1 MAHKTV
7 ICYAREDKTF
17 REELERHLSNLRR
30 QQFIISW
37 SDREIA
43 PGAEWKKEI
52 DTQLKTADLILLLI
66 SADFMSSEYG
76 YSIEMQQALQR
87 HNAGLARVIPILLR
101 AVDWKNAP
109 FSELQMLPE
118 DARPIVQWRDRDE
131 VWSSVVQEI
140 RRVLDE
146 TSQTEEESDTTT
158 PIIQKS
164 SKEHTEREPN
174 GPGKPTVAKP
184 MLLALAIDVSDS
196 MKQPILDHAGKTIQR
211 WTSVRNA
218 VEHFVHLGVSWVQDP
233 QIQEVLP
240 LYYLMAYGFGFKE
253 LMHTLGWRKKPGGA
267 VRDLLAHPTLTSLPS
282 TADLDLYWNEYK
294 KHLLSQKEYT
304 GDLFGSTPLRQALV
318 TIRNR
323 IREECKKRSFTLPML
338 LLLISDGLADEG
350 ENPLPIIKDLH
361 AMGVVTL
368 SCYLASKDILASQ
381 KLYKKE
387 ESHWPE
393 GAKMMFQCASPLHQD
408 NYVMQ
413 EMFAYLS
420 DHGWRPQEGA
430 RLFAQVNQAQG
441 LDTFLELLLR
451 GSMNEK
457 RA

>member
-1 MAHKTV
+1 M
-7 ICYAREDKTF
+7 F

-30 QQFIISW
+30 QQVIISW

-43 PGAEWKKEI
+43 PGAEWRKEI
-52 DTQLKTADLILLLI
+52 DAQLKTADLILLLI

-76 YSIEMQQALQR
+76 YSVEMQQALQR
-87 HNAGLARVIPILLR
+87 HNTGLARVIPILLR

-118 DARPIVQWRDRDE
+118 DARPIAQWRDRDE
-131 VWSSVVQEI
+131 AWSSVVQEI

-146 TSQTEEESDTTT
+146 TSETEEESNTTT

-164 SKEHTEREPN
+164 SKDHAEREPN
-174 GPGKPTVAKP
+174 EPGKPTVAKP

-196 MKQPILDHAGKTIQR
+196 MKHPILDHAGKTIQR

-240 LYYLMAYGFGFKE
+240 LYYLTAYGFGFKE
-253 LMHTLGWRKKPGGA
+253 LMYTLGWRKKPGGA

-282 TADLDLYWNEYK
+282 TADLDLHWNEYK

-338 LLLISDGLADEG
+338 LLLISDGLTDEG

-368 SCYLASKDILASQ
+368 SCYLANKDILASQ
-381 KLYKKE
+381 KLYRKE

-393 GAKMMFQCASPLHQD
+393 GAKMMFRCASPLHQD

-420 DHGWRPQEGA
+420 DHGWKPQEGA

-451 GSMNEK
+451 GSVNEK
-457 RA
+457 RD

>member
-7 ICYAREDKTF
+7 ICYAREDKVF

-43 PGAEWKKEI
+43 PGAEWRKEI
-52 DTQLKTADLILLLI
+52 DTQLNAADLILLLI

-76 YSIEMQQALQR
+76 YSVEMQQALQR
-87 HNAGLARVIPILLR
+87 HNAGLARVIPILLH

-118 DARPIVQWRDRDE
+118 DARPIAQWRDRDE
-131 VWSSVVQEI
+131 AWNSVVQEI

-146 TSQTEEESDTTT
+146 TPQTEEESDTT
-158 PIIQKS
+158 PVLQKS
-164 SKEHTEREPN
+164 SKEHAEREPN
-174 GPGKPTVAKP
+174 EHGKPTVAKP

-218 VEHFVHLGVSWVQDP
+218 VEYFVHLGVSWTQDP
-233 QIQEVLP
+233 EIQEVLP
-240 LYYLMAYGFGFKE
+240 LYYLIAYGFGFKE
-253 LMHTLGWRKKPGGA
+253 LMHTLGVRQQPGGV
-267 VRDLLAHPTLTSLPS
+267 VRDLLAHPTLTSIPS
-282 TADLDLYWNEYK
+282 VADLDSHWHDYK
-294 KHLLSQKEYT
+294 KHLLSRKAYT

-368 SCYLASKDILASQ
+368 SYYLANKDILAPQ

-413 EMFAYLS
+413 EMFVYLS
-420 DHGWRPQEGA
+420 DHGWKPQEGA

-451 GSMNEK
+451 GSVNEK
-457 RA
+457 RG